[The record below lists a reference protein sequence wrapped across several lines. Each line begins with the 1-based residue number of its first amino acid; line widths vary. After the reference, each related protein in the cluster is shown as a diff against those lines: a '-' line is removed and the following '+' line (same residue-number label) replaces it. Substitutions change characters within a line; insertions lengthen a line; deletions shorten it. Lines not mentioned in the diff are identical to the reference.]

1 MSAAQTR
8 PTSKPIAAARGRG
21 RRALAW
27 LAAIG
32 VVTLL
37 VALGLRTAL
46 QPERVTR
53 LILDRVGA
61 ALGLE
66 ITAAGIGE
74 YTLRPT
80 PTLVVRDVVARAPG
94 AADPVLRAKRIH
106 LSLPWSTL
114 RARGRDLTV
123 NRVEMD
129 APVLHLQALQDWL
142 DSRPRTE
149 SRIPTITGGL
159 HITNGTLLADSWQLQ
174 DLRFDI
180 PVLRAGQRLQ
190 LRPLRGRYVAG
201 ATRARFDLAATLS
214 EPAKRTALGVA
225 GSTTIERQPAEGT
238 PWRMPAQVALGGV
251 LHLQDG
257 WRIERARLSMAARYL
272 ATDTDLPF
280 QLGLYGPL
288 RYRGGRLSVIPM
300 ALSVRGEGLLPSF
313 DARGG
318 LASGEWL
325 ELQLKGVLPQWLAAW
340 PELPAPLDTSR
351 SPLPFELEYRGKTDL
366 SDIAHLKLQRDRT
379 RFDGR
384 FRLPEV
390 RQWIDT
396 MQTRSPLPPM
406 DGTISTPLLRIAGA
420 EWHGVEIE
428 LDDPDIP
435 ADDAR

>member
-1 MSAAQTR
+1 MSTAAPTTR
-8 PTSKPIAAARGRG
+8 TAPAPPKRPS
-21 RRALAW
+21 RALLWFAVIG
-27 LAAIG
+27 AI
-32 VVTLL
+32 LL
-37 VALGLRTAL
+37 LLALGLRTAL

-53 LILDRVGA
+53 LILDRAGR

-74 YTLRPT
+74 YRLRGR
-80 PTLVVRDVVARAPG
+80 PTLVVRDVIARAPG
-94 AADPVLRAKRIH
+94 ATEPVLRAKRIY

-123 NRVEMD
+123 DRVELD

-149 SRIPTITGGL
+149 SRIPTITHGV
-159 HITNGTLLADSWQLQ
+159 HVTDGTLLAGSWQLQ

-201 ATRARFDLAATLS
+201 ATVARFDLAATLS
-214 EPAKRTALGVA
+214 EPAKHTALGVA
-225 GSTTIERQPAEGT
+225 GATTIERRPAEGT
-238 PWRMPAQVALGGV
+238 PWRMPADVVLGGM

-257 WRIERARLSMAARYL
+257 WRIEGARLSMAARYL
-272 ATDTDLPF
+272 ATDTDQPF

-288 RYRGGRLSVIPM
+288 RYRSGRLSVIPM
-300 ALSVRGEGLLPSF
+300 AVSVRGEGLIPSF
-313 DARGG
+313 DAHGG
-318 LASGEWL
+318 VASSRLL
-325 ELQLKGVLPQWLAAW
+325 ELQLKGVLPQWLEVW
-340 PELPAPLDTSR
+340 PELPPPLDESR
-351 SPLPFELEYRGKTDL
+351 SPLPFELDYRGRTDL

-390 RQWIDT
+390 RQWLDT
-396 MQTRSPLPPM
+396 MRTRSPLPPM
-406 DGTISTPLLRIAGA
+406 DGTIRTPLLRIAGA
-420 EWHGVEIE
+420 ELHGVELE
-428 LDDPDIP
+428 LDDPGI
-435 ADDAR
+435 AVDDAR